1 MDTSIET
8 IKSLIKAIDET
19 VKDEEIKSES
29 KEVLNKISEELIE
42 IVDDTKTKISNLV
55 SSQSSEEE

>member
-29 KEVLNKISEELIE
+29 KEVLNKIGEELIE
-42 IVDDTKTKISNLV
+42 IVDDAKTKISNLV
-55 SSQSSEEE
+55 INQSAEEE